1 MNIQASDI
9 RVCLYSFAKMQKVQQ
24 RKRISLIKIFK
35 RLHRKQIEKSRIPS
49 QQCEFLWS
57 SQRCKGG
64 TSPQIEQ
71 SRKKRYI
78 LFRNSYVIYSELR
91 LFGLQKE
98 KMWDSLCSMY
108 QSHKIEKEEHILSKI
123 ELRFIESFLQT
134 QVNSSVL
141 PLFECLGKEL
151 DGSNIFLL
159 WCDID
164 NSGVVLHSTKKNEIF
179 LRWPL
184 LGPFSR
190 ALEGYPSIIFDAR
203 MIPILKVL
211 PIVSSGNA
219 CSIIQRAWK
228 KDEKYFLLI
237 ATHQNVG
244 QFSHV
249 SQKILDLCVQKIVVY
264 ACDVLHDCMQ
274 KYITSINMNRVDTQ
288 AINTV
293 PIQSTSQQSLTSSQT
308 EIVFE
313 PPTTSETME
322 RTNTTSE
329 TLQTQSHTLIK
340 HNRYQILEELGKGG
354 FGTVYRAF
362 DSVLKRDVA
371 LKTLIHQKE
380 IHEFSREAALAASL
394 QHPNIVTIYDLVFQT
409 DDHEPFIVMEF
420 LDGIDLHKS
429 LVTSGKCSVEQVITF
444 MIPVLEALGLGHRY
458 GLIHRDLKP
467 SNLFLLRNTST
478 PIVKIV
484 DFGIAVLIKDG
495 CAITKSITGT
505 MRYMPPEYIED
516 QIVTPQHDVYQ
527 VGLIMLELLS
537 GYPAIDDQKGE
548 TWSNII
554 FGKIR
559 FPSNFDSNPLYHVI
573 RRATSVNYKQ
583 RYATGTEMMHA
594 LINVAQERS
603 ILSPLG

>member
-1 MNIQASDI
+1 MS
-9 RVCLYSFAKMQKVQQ
+9 
-24 RKRISLIKIFK
+24 
-35 RLHRKQIEKSRIPS
+35 
-49 QQCEFLWS
+49 
-57 SQRCKGG
+57 
-64 TSPQIEQ
+64 
-71 SRKKRYI
+71 
-78 LFRNSYVIYSELR
+78 

-108 QSHKIEKEEHILSKI
+108 QSHKIEKEEHTLSKI
-123 ELRFIESFLQT
+123 ELRFIESFLRT
-134 QVNSSVL
+134 QGDPSIL
-141 PLFECLGKEL
+141 PLLECLGKEL
-151 DGSNIFLL
+151 QDANVFLL
-159 WCDID
+159 WCDIK
-164 NSGVVLHSTKKNEIF
+164 NSGVVLHSTIKKEVF

-190 ALEGYPSIIFDAR
+190 TLEGYPSIIFDAR
-203 MIPILKVL
+203 MIPILKAL
-211 PIVSSGNA
+211 PIVSSGQA

-228 KDEKYFLLI
+228 KDEKSFLLI
-237 ATHQNVG
+237 ATHQNLG
-244 QFSHV
+244 QFSQV
-249 SQKILDLCVQKIVVY
+249 SQKILDLCVQKLVVH
-264 ACDVLHDCMQ
+264 ACDVLHDFMQ
-274 KYITSINMNRVDTQ
+274 KYITSRNMNRVDTE

-293 PIQSTSQQSLTSSQT
+293 QIQSTSDQSINSRQT
-308 EIVFE
+308 EIVFN
-313 PPTTSETME
+313 PPVTSETME

-329 TLQTQSHTLIK
+329 TFQTPHTLIK

-362 DSVLKRDVA
+362 DSLLKRDVA
-371 LKTLIHQKE
+371 LKTLIHQKQM
-380 IHEFSREAALAASL
+380 HEFSREAALAASL

-495 CAITKSITGT
+495 CTITNSITGT
-505 MRYMPPEYIED
+505 MRYMPPEYIQN

-527 VGLIMLELLS
+527 MGLIMLELLS

-554 FGKIR
+554 FGRIR

-594 LINVAQERS
+594 LIKVAKKLS